1 MKAWLQHFKLVS
13 TGRTAVSMPSMV
25 LYLPL
30 SFLFAL
36 EREFVLAPNNLNNQL
51 KIVLA
56 GELTSFLFLH
66 ISALTV
72 LKNRKLR
79 EQNLFLCLMVWA
91 ITGVIRGFFSEFYA
105 SSVLNYQSYAANR
118 ILTSVLFSTLGL
130 AFAAYSFGSIYAID
144 TKKSALRSL
153 NGFILSENADLN
165 AKQSAMKEE
174 AIITLQQSL
183 VPKVIQLQN
192 LTSGLKKIDA
202 SDALQQSLH
211 SLEEQAQHLAY
222 QMRVNLDK
230 LESIPN
236 PRTGVTSRLFFLSK
250 NSLAIW
256 PNKLSVK
263 LSILFLSIGGVIV
276 QIGRNSISGVL
287 SSLFGS
293 VIIGGALLIFERLLQ
308 KAKSDLKQFLLISTF
323 ISVFAI
329 QYFYA
334 SRLVPAIFNLD
345 QPLNPWYSS
354 AKITFAVFLASSF
367 LSFLERDSSILK
379 SMIDQSSSSRKV
391 LNLKSD
397 TNEILEAANTSTN
410 QGVLQGQISGALLSL
425 NLLTKDEDLN
435 LTRSNAAD
443 IIDNANILLT
453 NAILE
458 IKKISL

>member
-36 EREFVLAPNNLNNQL
+36 EREFALAPNNLNNQL
-51 KIVLA
+51 RIVLA
-56 GELTSFLFLH
+56 GELTSFLFLN

-91 ITGVIRGFFSEFYA
+91 MTGVIRGFFSEFYA
-105 SSVLNYQSYAANR
+105 SSVLNYQSYTSNR
-118 ILTSVLFSTLGL
+118 ILSSVLFSTLGL

-183 VPKVIQLQN
+183 VPKVIQLQH

-202 SDALQQSLH
+202 SDALQQSLQ
-211 SLEEQAQHLAY
+211 SMEEQAHHLAY

-236 PRTGVTSRLFFLSK
+236 PRTGVTSRLFTLSK
-250 NSLAIW
+250 NSPAIW
-256 PNKLSVK
+256 PTKLSVK

-276 QIGRNSISGVL
+276 HIGRNSISGVL

-293 VIIGGALLIFERLLQ
+293 VIIGGALLILQRLLQ
-308 KAKSDLKQFLLISTF
+308 KAKSDLKQFLFISTF

-334 SRLVPAIFNLD
+334 SRLVPEVFKLD

-354 AKITFAVFLASSF
+354 AKVTFAVFLASSF
-367 LSFLERDSSILK
+367 LSYLDRDTSILK
-379 SMIDQSSSSRKV
+379 SMIDQSSSSREV
-391 LNLKSD
+391 LNLQK
-397 TNEILEAANTSTN
+397 NRYEILEATNTSTN
-410 QGVLQGQISGALLSL
+410 QGALQGQISGALLSL

-435 LTRSNAAD
+435 LTRLNAAD

-458 IKKISL
+458 IKKLSL

>member
-91 ITGVIRGFFSEFYA
+91 MTGVIRGFFSEFYA
-105 SSVLNYQSYAANR
+105 ASVLNYQSYTSSR
-118 ILTSVLFSTLGL
+118 ILSSVLFSTLGL

-165 AKQSAMKEE
+165 SKQSAMKEE
-174 AIITLQQSL
+174 AIVTLQQSL
-183 VPKVIQLQN
+183 VPKVIQLQH

-202 SDALQQSLH
+202 SDALRQSLQ
-211 SLEEQAQHLAY
+211 SLEGQAHHLAY

-236 PRTGVTSRLFFLSK
+236 PRTGVTSRLFILSK

-379 SMIDQSSSSRKV
+379 SMIDQSSSSREL
-391 LNLKSD
+391 LNLQNNR
-397 TNEILEAANTSTN
+397 NEILEAANTSTN
-410 QGVLQGQISGALLSL
+410 QGALQGQISGALLSL
-425 NLLTKDEDLN
+425 NLLTEDEDLN

-443 IIDNANILLT
+443 IINNANILLT

>member
-1 MKAWLQHFKLVS
+1 MNAWLQNFKLVA
-13 TGRTAVSMPSMV
+13 TGRAAVSMPSMV

-30 SFLFAL
+30 SFIFAL
-36 EREFVLAPNNLNNQL
+36 EREFALAPNNLNNQL
-51 KIVLA
+51 RIVLA

-66 ISALTV
+66 ISGLTV
-72 LKNRKLR
+72 LKNRKSR

-105 SSVLNYQSYAANR
+105 SSVLNYQSYTSNR

-165 AKQSAMKEE
+165 TKQSAMKEE
-174 AIITLQQSL
+174 AIVTLQKSL

-192 LTSGLKKIDA
+192 LTSGLKKVDA
-202 SDALQQSLH
+202 SDALQQSLQ
-211 SLEEQAQHLAY
+211 SLEEQAHLLAY

-236 PRTGVTSRLFFLSK
+236 PRTGVSSRLFTLSK

-256 PNKLSVK
+256 PTKLSVK

-287 SSLFGS
+287 SALFGTL
-293 VIIGGALLIFERLLQ
+293 VIGGVLVIFERLLK
-308 KAKSDLKQFLLISTF
+308 KAKNDLKQFLFISTF
-323 ISVFAI
+323 ITVFAI

-334 SRLVPAIFNLD
+334 SRLVPAVFKLD
-345 QPLNPWYSS
+345 QPLDPWYSS
-354 AKITFAVFLASSF
+354 AKITLAVFLASSF
-367 LSFLERDSSILK
+367 LSYLERDSSLLK
-379 SMIDQSSSSRKV
+379 SMIDQSSSSREV
-391 LNLKSD
+391 LNLQND
-397 TNEILEAANTSTN
+397 RNEILEAVNTSTN
-410 QGVLQGQISGALLSL
+410 QGALQGQISGALLSL

-443 IIDNANILLT
+443 IVAQANILLA

-458 IKKISL
+458 IKKLSL

>member
-1 MKAWLQHFKLVS
+1 
-13 TGRTAVSMPSMV
+13 MV

-91 ITGVIRGFFSEFYA
+91 MTGVIRGFFSEFYA
-105 SSVLNYQSYAANR
+105 ASVLNYQSYTSSR
-118 ILTSVLFSTLGL
+118 ILSSVLFSTLGL

-165 AKQSAMKEE
+165 SKQSAMKEE
-174 AIITLQQSL
+174 AIVTLQQSL
-183 VPKVIQLQN
+183 VPKVIQLQH

-202 SDALQQSLH
+202 SDALRQSLQ
-211 SLEEQAQHLAY
+211 SLEGQAHHLAY

-236 PRTGVTSRLFFLSK
+236 PRTGVTSRLFILSK

-379 SMIDQSSSSRKV
+379 SMIDQSSSSREL
-391 LNLKSD
+391 LNLQNNR
-397 TNEILEAANTSTN
+397 NEILEAANTSTN
-410 QGVLQGQISGALLSL
+410 QGALQGQISGALLSL
-425 NLLTKDEDLN
+425 NLLTEDEDLN

-443 IIDNANILLT
+443 IINNANILLT

>member
-30 SFLFAL
+30 SFIFAL

-91 ITGVIRGFFSEFYA
+91 MTGVIRGFFSEFYA
-105 SSVLNYQSYAANR
+105 SSVLNYQSYASNR
-118 ILTSVLFSTLGL
+118 ILSSVLFSTLGL

-192 LTSGLKKIDA
+192 LTSGLKKIDT

-236 PRTGVTSRLFFLSK
+236 PRTGVTSRLFTLSK
-250 NSLAIW
+250 TSPAIW
-256 PNKLSVK
+256 PTKLSVK

-276 QIGRNSISGVL
+276 HIGRNSISGVL

-308 KAKSDLKQFLLISTF
+308 KAKSDLKQFLFISTF
-323 ISVFAI
+323 ICLFVI

-334 SRLVPAIFNLD
+334 SRLVPEVFKLD

-354 AKITFAVFLASSF
+354 AKIVFAVFLASSF
-367 LSFLERDSSILK
+367 LSYLDRDTSILK
-379 SMIDQSSSSRKV
+379 SMIDQSSSSREV
-391 LNLKSD
+391 LNLQK
-397 TNEILEAANTSTN
+397 NRYEILEATNTSTN
-410 QGVLQGQISGALLSL
+410 QGALQGQISGALLSL

-435 LTRSNAAD
+435 LTRLNAAD

-458 IKKISL
+458 IKKLSL

>member
-30 SFLFAL
+30 SFIFAL
-36 EREFVLAPNNLNNQL
+36 EREFALAPNNLNNQL

-79 EQNLFLCLMVWA
+79 EQNLFLCLMVWVM
-91 ITGVIRGFFSEFYA
+91 TGVIRGFFSEFYA
-105 SSVLNYQSYAANR
+105 SSVLNYQSYTSNR

-192 LTSGLKKIDA
+192 LTSGLKKIDT

-236 PRTGVTSRLFFLSK
+236 PRTGVTSRLFILSK
-250 NSLAIW
+250 NSPAIW
-256 PNKLSVK
+256 PTKLSVK

-276 QIGRNSISGVL
+276 HIGRNSISGVL

-308 KAKSDLKQFLLISTF
+308 KAKSDLKQFLFISTF

-334 SRLVPAIFNLD
+334 SRLVPEVFKLD

-354 AKITFAVFLASSF
+354 AKIVFAVFLASSF
-367 LSFLERDSSILK
+367 LSYLDRDTSILK
-379 SMIDQSSSSRKV
+379 SMIDQSSSSREV
-391 LNLKSD
+391 LNLQK
-397 TNEILEAANTSTN
+397 NRYEILEATNTSTN
-410 QGVLQGQISGALLSL
+410 QGALQGQISGALLSL

-435 LTRSNAAD
+435 LTRLNAAD

-458 IKKISL
+458 IKKLSL

>member
-1 MKAWLQHFKLVS
+1 MKAWLQNFKLVS

-30 SFLFAL
+30 SFIFAL
-36 EREFVLAPNNLNNQL
+36 EREFALAPNNLNNQL

-56 GELTSFLFLH
+56 GELTSLLFLH
-66 ISALTV
+66 ISAFTV

-79 EQNLFLCLMVWA
+79 EQNLFLCLMVWVM
-91 ITGVIRGFFSEFYA
+91 TGVIRGFFSEFYA
-105 SSVLNYQSYAANR
+105 SSVLNYQSYTSNR

-130 AFAAYSFGSIYAID
+130 AFAAYSFGSTYAID

-153 NGFILSENADLN
+153 NGFILSENADLS

-192 LTSGLKKIDA
+192 LTSGLKKIDT
-202 SDALQQSLH
+202 SDALQQSLQ
-211 SLEEQAQHLAY
+211 SLEEQAHHLVY

-236 PRTGVTSRLFFLSK
+236 PRTGVTSRLFILSK

-308 KAKSDLKQFLLISTF
+308 KAKSDLKQFLFISTF

-334 SRLVPAIFNLD
+334 SRLVPEVFKLD

-354 AKITFAVFLASSF
+354 AKIVFAVFLASSF
-367 LSFLERDSSILK
+367 LSYLDRDTSILK
-379 SMIDQSSSSRKV
+379 SMIDQSSSSREV
-391 LNLKSD
+391 LNLQK
-397 TNEILEAANTSTN
+397 NRYEILEATNTSTN
-410 QGVLQGQISGALLSL
+410 QGALQGQISGALLSL

-435 LTRSNAAD
+435 LTRLNAAD

-458 IKKISL
+458 IKKLSL

>member
-25 LYLPL
+25 FYLPL
-30 SFLFAL
+30 SFIFAL
-36 EREFVLAPNNLNNQL
+36 EREFALAPNNLNNQL

-105 SSVLNYQSYAANR
+105 SSVLNYQSYTANR

-192 LTSGLKKIDA
+192 LTSGLKKIDT

-236 PRTGVTSRLFFLSK
+236 PRTGVASRLFILSK
-250 NSLAIW
+250 NSPAIW
-256 PNKLSVK
+256 PTKLSVK

-276 QIGRNSISGVL
+276 HIGRNSISGVL

-308 KAKSDLKQFLLISTF
+308 KAKSDLKQFLFISTF

-334 SRLVPAIFNLD
+334 SRLVPEVFKLD

-354 AKITFAVFLASSF
+354 AKIVFAVFLASSF
-367 LSFLERDSSILK
+367 LSYLDRDTSILK
-379 SMIDQSSSSRKV
+379 SMIDQSSSSREV
-391 LNLKSD
+391 LNLQK
-397 TNEILEAANTSTN
+397 NRYEILEATNTSTN
-410 QGVLQGQISGALLSL
+410 QGALQGQISGALLSL

-435 LTRSNAAD
+435 LTRLNAAD

-458 IKKISL
+458 IKKLSL

>member
-30 SFLFAL
+30 SFIFAL

-130 AFAAYSFGSIYAID
+130 AFAAYSFGSTYAID

-192 LTSGLKKIDA
+192 LTSGLKKIDT

-236 PRTGVTSRLFFLSK
+236 PRTGVTSRLFILSK
-250 NSLAIW
+250 NSPAIW
-256 PNKLSVK
+256 PTKLSVK

-276 QIGRNSISGVL
+276 HIGRNSISGVL

-308 KAKSDLKQFLLISTF
+308 KAKSDLKQFLFISTF

-334 SRLVPAIFNLD
+334 SRLVPEVFKLD
-345 QPLNPWYSS
+345 QPLNPWCSS
-354 AKITFAVFLASSF
+354 AKVTFAVFLASSF
-367 LSFLERDSSILK
+367 LSYLDRDTSILK
-379 SMIDQSSSSRKV
+379 SMIDQSSSSREV
-391 LNLKSD
+391 LNLQK
-397 TNEILEAANTSTN
+397 NRYEILEATNTSTN
-410 QGVLQGQISGALLSL
+410 QGALQGQISGALLSL

-435 LTRSNAAD
+435 LTRLNAAD

-458 IKKISL
+458 IKKLSL

>member
-1 MKAWLQHFKLVS
+1 MKVWLQHFKLVS

-30 SFLFAL
+30 SFIFAL

-66 ISALTV
+66 TSALTV

-91 ITGVIRGFFSEFYA
+91 MTGVIRGFFSEFYA
-105 SSVLNYQSYAANR
+105 SSVLNYQSYTSNR
-118 ILTSVLFSTLGL
+118 ILSSVLFSTLGL

-183 VPKVIQLQN
+183 VPKVIQLQH

-236 PRTGVTSRLFFLSK
+236 LRTGVTSRLFILSK

-256 PNKLSVK
+256 PTKLSVK

-276 QIGRNSISGVL
+276 HIGRNSISGVL

-293 VIIGGALLIFERLLQ
+293 VIIGGALLILQRLLQ
-308 KAKSDLKQFLLISTF
+308 KAKSDLKQFLFISTF
-323 ISVFAI
+323 VCLFVI

-334 SRLVPAIFNLD
+334 SRLVPAVFNLD

-354 AKITFAVFLASSF
+354 AKIVFAVFLASSF
-367 LSFLERDSSILK
+367 ISFLDRDSSILK
-379 SMIDQSSSSRKV
+379 SMIDQSSSSREV
-391 LNLKSD
+391 LNLQND
-397 TNEILEAANTSTN
+397 MNEILEATNTSTN
-410 QGVLQGQISGALLSL
+410 QGALQGQISGALLSL

-435 LTRSNAAD
+435 LTRLNAAD

-453 NAILE
+453 NSILE
-458 IKKISL
+458 IKKLSL

>member
-30 SFLFAL
+30 SFIFAL
-36 EREFVLAPNNLNNQL
+36 EREFALAPNNLNNQL

-236 PRTGVTSRLFFLSK
+236 PRTGVTSRLFILSK
-250 NSLAIW
+250 NSPAIW
-256 PNKLSVK
+256 PTKLSVK

-276 QIGRNSISGVL
+276 HIGRNSISGVL

-308 KAKSDLKQFLLISTF
+308 KAKSDLKQFLFISTF

-334 SRLVPAIFNLD
+334 SRLVPEVFKLD

-354 AKITFAVFLASSF
+354 AKIVFAVFLASSF
-367 LSFLERDSSILK
+367 LSYLDRDTSILK
-379 SMIDQSSSSRKV
+379 SMIDQSSSSREV
-391 LNLKSD
+391 LNLQK
-397 TNEILEAANTSTN
+397 NRYEILEATNTSTN
-410 QGVLQGQISGALLSL
+410 QGALQGQISGALLSL

-435 LTRSNAAD
+435 LTRLNAAD

-458 IKKISL
+458 IKKLSL